1 MGESVFEMLENKM
14 NLLRFSTSDSM
25 STSHLASSVSFQNS
39 KSQDRIE
46 ESPSESSPYCENFS
60 QAVASDKYPAIQPN
74 EAANCKEVAVVH
86 SSNLASNKDLTQ
98 LDFQLSVHVP
108 SHHHQFLHLMDR
120 CNKLKNSLRY
130 SYEYSDREFLKDYS
144 FLKHMGVIVP
154 LSNSKVARYSRKN
167 TFEYIPLHV
176 RDPSLLD
183 VETPCDHGLLS
194 PQSAD
199 HSYLP
204 HHSKKGI
211 SYEEGDLVE
220 FQPEVSRTTSVF
232 DL

>member
-1 MGESVFEMLENKM
+1 M
-14 NLLRFSTSDSM
+14 NQLCFSTSDAM
-25 STSHLASSVSFQNS
+25 STSHLASSVSFQDS

-46 ESPSESSPYCENFS
+46 EIHSESLPYCENSS
-60 QAVASDKYPAIQPN
+60 QAVASDKYPVIQPN
-74 EAANCKEVAVVH
+74 KVTNCKEVAVIH
-86 SSNLASNKDLTQ
+86 SSNSASSKDLAQ

-154 LSNSKVARYSRKN
+154 LSDSKVARYSRKN
-167 TFEYIPLHV
+167 TFKYIPHHV

-194 PQSAD
+194 PHSAD
-199 HSYLP
+199 HFYLP

-220 FQPEVSRTTSVF
+220 FQPEVSRTASIS
-232 DL
+232 D

>member
-1 MGESVFEMLENKM
+1 MSVIHSAN
-14 NLLRFSTSDSM
+14 
-25 STSHLASSVSFQNS
+25 
-39 KSQDRIE
+39 
-46 ESPSESSPYCENFS
+46 SESKK
-60 QAVASDKYPAIQPN
+60 VPA
-74 EAANCKEVAVVH
+74 
-86 SSNLASNKDLTQ
+86 Q

-108 SHHHQFLHLMDR
+108 SHHHRFLQLMDK
-120 CNKLKNSLRY
+120 CNKLKNSLGY
-130 SYEYSDREFLKDYS
+130 SYKYSDREFQKEYS

-154 LSNSKVARYSRKN
+154 LNDFKVARYSCTN
-167 TFEYIPLHV
+167 TFEYIPLPV

-183 VETPCDHGLLS
+183 VETPCAHGLLS

-220 FQPEVSRTTSVF
+220 FQPEVGESHIM
-232 DL
+232 